1 MFAESTGWPFSLRMI
16 ADWTCLPLVSEKQ
29 EHRSVASPKFLVTVI
44 SISGI
49 WGASNTVILTGCN
62 SLKGDGTKF
71 SLIYESALWQKAVAD
86 WRSLMNEQRQL

>member
-1 MFAESTGWPFSLRMI
+1 M
-16 ADWTCLPLVSEKQ
+16 
-29 EHRSVASPKFLVTVI
+29 ASPKFLVTVI

-71 SLIYESALWQKAVAD
+71 SLIYERALWQKAVAD